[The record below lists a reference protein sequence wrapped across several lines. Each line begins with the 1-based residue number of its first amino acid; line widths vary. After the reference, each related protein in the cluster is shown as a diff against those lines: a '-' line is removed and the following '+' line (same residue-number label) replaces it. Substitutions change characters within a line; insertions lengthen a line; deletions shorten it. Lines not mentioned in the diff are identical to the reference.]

1 MNKFSKANFLKISKE
16 VLDFQLKNLYPLQ
29 IKNNP
34 ERTDI
39 VFLNHDRNFS
49 TFLTIQYLFEHG
61 RIADIY
67 TLSRSMFESIISM
80 GLLSKMVIKN
90 DLSHYK
96 DYQFAEIYKTYSHLQ
111 KLGLEATSG
120 LAQKDVDYVK
130 KKKDEYFNKF
140 GKNLTTWTGK
150 NLEQNV
156 RLIDNNYPAS
166 CNENKFYEYLYCQV
180 YRKGSQLAHGSFAGL
195 SKVVEIEQRKLPGTG
210 NLLAQRFNPN
220 EPHLIFSCFHSI
232 IVFISSVR
240 FLGTLLNNKETESY
254 FHKITQYIISD
265 S

>member
-16 VLDFQLKNLYPLQ
+16 VLNFQLKNLYPLQ
-29 IKNNP
+29 IKDDP
-34 ERTDI
+34 ERTNI
-39 VFLNHDRNFS
+39 VSLNHNRNFS

-80 GLLSKMVIKN
+80 GLLSKRIVKN
-90 DLSHYK
+90 DLSRYE
-96 DYQFAEIYKTYSHLQ
+96 DYQFTEIYKTYSHLQ

-120 LAQKDVDYVK
+120 LAKKDVDYVK
-130 KKKDEYFNKF
+130 KKKDEYLNKF
-140 GKNLTTWTGK
+140 GKNLATWAGK
-150 NLEQNV
+150 SLEENV
-156 RLIDNNYPAS
+156 KLVDSNYAAS

-180 YRKGSQLAHGSFAGL
+180 YRKGSQSAHGSFAGL
-195 SKVVEIEQRKLPGTG
+195 SKSVETGKIKLPG
-210 NLLAQRFNPN
+210 NLLALRFKPN

-254 FHKITQYIISD
+254 FHKITRYIISE